1 MNYLKINLF
10 MPWGKKRS
18 NMCQEIT
25 LFRLLLAGSGINE
38 GRKNYCFLKRKPKC
52 KRCGRNH
59 RVERVWKRNRPK
71 SERMDFVAGKL
82 WFSSQISANHG

>member
-10 MPWGKKRS
+10 IPWGKKRS

-25 LFRLLLAGSGINE
+25 SFRLLLAGSGINE
-38 GRKNYCFLKRKPKC
+38 GRKNYCFLKRELKR

-59 RVERVWKRNRPK
+59 RAERVWKRNK
-71 SERMDFVAGKL
+71 HTSEGMDIAAGRHWL
-82 WFSSQISANHG
+82 SSQISASHG